1 MTLRADL
8 QEYADQLPSSYRNAA
23 HIMFSR
29 MEEMEKELGKPVEKF
44 TQEELSELLL
54 YNTKSVSP
62 TATTTTSTIRRRSS
76 ILNKYIAFKTGKS
89 EDQQFVVC
97 DNIVLSN
104 SDEMASKY
112 FKSFEEFDSIMTR
125 IFELD
130 KNLQF
135 SGNLRMALCVYLLW
149 ERNTRTQIFETKL
162 SDIDD
167 EHNCVNGLK
176 IKHEKIMDLVR
187 KVAKQEF
194 YYTGYNQMVTLRD
207 GSFGSDYLI
216 ARKNVNTSF
225 AMATFFSGLFKM
237 IRTQNV
243 YNTDEEKAK
252 LTDISVNTIS
262 KSSLFCDLKSIE
274 IDAGSST
281 EIVTKQLLKMLMKQ
295 DSSNV
300 SKGTIYNTYKDYL
313 AWKKKYYQ

>member
-8 QEYADQLPSSYRNAA
+8 QEYVDQLPSSYNHAA
-23 HIMFSR
+23 YLMFGK
-29 MEEMEKELGKPVEKF
+29 MEEIEKELGKPIEKF
-44 TQEELSELLL
+44 TQEELSELLI
-54 YNTKSVSP
+54 YNTKSFSP
-62 TATTTTSTIRRRSS
+62 TATTATSTIRRRSS
-76 ILNKYIAFKTGKS
+76 MLNKYIAFKTGKS
-89 EDQQFVVC
+89 EDKQFVAC
-97 DNIVLSN
+97 NDIVLSN

-125 IFELD
+125 AFELN

-149 ERNTRTQIFETKL
+149 ERNTRAQIFETKL

-176 IKHEKIMDLVR
+176 IKHEKTMDLVR
-187 KVAKQEF
+187 KVAEQEF

-216 ARKNVNTSF
+216 TRKNANTSF

-237 IRTQNV
+237 IRTRNISG
-243 YNTDEEKAK
+243 TDEEKAK

-262 KSSLFCDLKSIE
+262 KSSLFCDLKSI
-274 IDAGSST
+274 
-281 EIVTKQLLKMLMKQ
+281 
-295 DSSNV
+295 
-300 SKGTIYNTYKDYL
+300 
-313 AWKKKYYQ
+313 